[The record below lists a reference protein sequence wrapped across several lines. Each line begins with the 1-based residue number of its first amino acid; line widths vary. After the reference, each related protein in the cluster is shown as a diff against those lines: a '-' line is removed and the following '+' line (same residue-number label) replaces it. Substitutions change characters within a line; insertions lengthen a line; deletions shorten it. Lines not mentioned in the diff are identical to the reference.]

1 MIVHTLVNNL
11 SPLLEAEVLSVVA
24 LVPDKRSDGKLNRNA
39 GGVKINQ
46 MTQVHPCH
54 ALAWPGLAWLEN

>member
-39 GGVKINQ
+39 GGGKS
-46 MTQVHPCH
+46 TK
-54 ALAWPGLAWLEN
+54 